1 MAVPPP
7 LKGLGTGGS
16 YGGMELDGAG
26 GDAAVLQGVQAQRGA
41 HGVTQLLCMYGYN
54 MYLRQKEPGVCVQ
67 SLTSEI

>member
-16 YGGMELDGAG
+16 YGWMELDGAG

-41 HGVTQLLCMYGYN
+41 HGVTQLSPSSVSN
-54 MYLRQKEPGVCVQ
+54 TWKKQ
-67 SLTSEI
+67 